1 MEVVT
6 MIEVIEVETIM
17 TVGMNDAEGIH
28 IEKNDLMTI
37 SINTH
42 LQTITEDMVTVGTNK
57 EDINATDTNII
68 KAVMVAIN
76 KIMDILNSTRTKE

>member
-6 MIEVIEVETIM
+6 MIEATEVGMIM
-17 TVGMNDAEGIH
+17 TVDMNDAEGIH
-28 IEKNDLMTI
+28 IEKNDPMTI

-42 LQTITEDMVTVGTNK
+42 LQTITEDMVTVGINK
-57 EDINATDTNII
+57 EDINATATNTI

-76 KIMDILNSTRTKE
+76 KIMDILNNTRTKE